1 MTVAIY
7 IIQAVLIV
15 VCLLMV
21 LIVLMQR
28 PKQEGLGASFGAGVT
43 DQIWGSQTTN
53 VLQKFTVRLAI
64 LFFGLSLLL
73 CILKAKQLKAEG
85 GANILAALPTEK
97 VEKKEAPAPTS
108 PATTSVPI
116 QVTPGENKAP
126 AISITPEGTA
136 TPAPAPAATGTPEPA
151 PAPATGEPAPAAP
164 ATTPA
169 APEKAAT
176 ETAPAP
182 AAPTAP
188 AAAPEAPAAPAT
200 PAVETPAAPATTEP
214 AKPEQK

>member
-126 AISITPEGTA
+126 AISITPEGTV
-136 TPAPAPAATGTPEPA
+136 TPAPAATGTPA
-151 PAPATGEPAPAAP
+151 PAGEPAPAA
-164 ATTPA
+164 PA

-176 ETAPAP
+176 ETTPAP

-188 AAAPEAPAAPAT
+188 AAAPEAPATPTT
-200 PAVETPAAPATTEP
+200 PAVETPSAPATTEP
-214 AKPEQK
+214 AKPDPK

>member
-85 GANILAALPTEK
+85 GANILSALPTEK

-136 TPAPAPAATGTPEPA
+136 TPAPAATGTPA
-151 PAPATGEPAPAAP
+151 PAPAAGEPAPAAP
-164 ATTPA
+164 VTTPA

-200 PAVETPAAPATTEP
+200 PAVEAPAALATTEP
-214 AKPEQK
+214 AKPDPK

>member
-116 QVTPGENKAP
+116 QVTPGDNKAP
-126 AISITPEGTA
+126 AISITPEGTV
-136 TPAPAPAATGTPEPA
+136 TPAPAATGTPA
-151 PAPATGEPAPAAP
+151 PAGEPAPAA
-164 ATTPA
+164 PA

-176 ETAPAP
+176 ETTPEP

-188 AAAPEAPAAPAT
+188 VTTPEAPAAPAT
-200 PAVETPAAPATTEP
+200 PAVESPAAAPATEP
-214 AKPEQK
+214 AKPDQK

>member
-73 CILKAKQLKAEG
+73 CILKAKQIKAEG
-85 GANILAALPTEK
+85 GANILSALPTEK
-97 VEKKEAPAPTS
+97 VEKKETPAPTS

-126 AISITPEGTA
+126 AISITPEGTV
-136 TPAPAPAATGTPEPA
+136 TPAPAATGTPA
-151 PAPATGEPAPAAP
+151 PAAGETTPAAP

-176 ETAPAP
+176 ETTPAP
-182 AAPTAP
+182 AEPTAP
-188 AAAPEAPAAPAT
+188 AAAPEAPATPTT
-200 PAVETPAAPATTEP
+200 PAVETPSAPATTEP
-214 AKPEQK
+214 AKPDPK

>member
-85 GANILAALPTEK
+85 GANILSALPTEK

-136 TPAPAPAATGTPEPA
+136 TPAPAATGTPVPTPA
-151 PAPATGEPAPAAP
+151 PAAGEPAPAAP
-164 ATTPA
+164 VTTPA

-200 PAVETPAAPATTEP
+200 PAVEAPAAPATTEP
-214 AKPEQK
+214 AKPDPK